1 MVSQH
6 YISPVPSA
14 YQVITMSGKGVV
26 KVAATQQA
34 CTWDIEANLAQAE
47 AHVRA
52 AAKGEA
58 VGLRYFRINNSPACT
73 FEPSPGAHG

>member
-1 MVSQH
+1 M
-6 YISPVPSA
+6 
-14 YQVITMSGKGVV
+14 TMGGKGVV

-34 CTWDIEANLAQAE
+34 CTWDVEANLAQAE

-58 VGLRYFRINNSPACT
+58 AISELAC
-73 FEPSPGAHG
+73 FSDQQFSCLYG